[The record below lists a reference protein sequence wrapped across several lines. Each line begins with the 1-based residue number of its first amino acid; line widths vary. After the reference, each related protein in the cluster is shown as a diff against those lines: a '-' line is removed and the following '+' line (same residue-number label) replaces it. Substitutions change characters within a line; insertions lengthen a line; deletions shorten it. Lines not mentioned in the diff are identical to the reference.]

1 MQKIINGLV
10 VVNFVFAGVV
20 TGALVYG
27 YANRDKVAE
36 QARERLTNLVV
47 EAVGGIVPDM
57 MDDMIPDVSG
67 PAMPP
72 IKPSIPGM

>member
-1 MQKIINGLV
+1 MQKVINGLV
-10 VVNFVFAGVV
+10 VINFVFAGVL
-20 TGALVYG
+20 TGAFVYG
-27 YANRDKVAE
+27 YVNRDKVAE

-47 EAVGGIVPDM
+47 EAVGGIVPGM

>member
-36 QARERLTNLVV
+36 QARERPTNLVV

>member
-72 IKPSIPGM
+72 IKPTIPGM

>member
-1 MQKIINGLV
+1 MQKVINGLV
-10 VVNFVFAGVV
+10 VVNFVFAGVL
-20 TGALVYG
+20 TGVFVYG
-27 YANRDKVAE
+27 YVNRDKVAE

-47 EAVGGIVPDM
+47 EAVGGIVPEM

-72 IKPSIPGM
+72 IKPTIPGM

>member
-1 MQKIINGLV
+1 MQKIINGHV